1 MRDIVARCLVKDPSK
16 RPTAAQLL
24 EHKFFKT
31 AHEPSYLVK
40 HLLAGLPPVTER
52 VRLMRA
58 GKGNHTARENQAMA
72 AQSQVPSPPG
82 QPGAAAPEASE
93 CTLANHRTCMTC
105 LLRAHLDGGR
115 QCRQHCE
122 SRPLSGSCVSFGL
135 TPGRIWL
142 AGSICEGSERLEFRR
157 QRPQEQR
164 LR

>member
-58 GKGNHTARENQAMA
+58 GKGNHSARENQAMA
-72 AQSQVPSPPG
+72 AQSQVRPLPASLG
-82 QPGAAAPEASE
+82 TAAPKVSG
-93 CTLANHRTCMTC
+93 CTQRVPGCLTRLLWLHRGRRHSLLA
-105 LLRAHLDGGR
+105 
-115 QCRQHCE
+115 
-122 SRPLSGSCVSFGL
+122 
-135 TPGRIWL
+135 
-142 AGSICEGSERLEFRR
+142 RL
-157 QRPQEQR
+157 
-164 LR
+164 

>member
-82 QPGAAAPEASE
+82 QPGIAPPDASG
-93 CTLANHRTCMTC
+93 CTPANHRTCRTC
-105 LLRAHLDGGR
+105 LPTVHPEGSSWYWQGCASH
-115 QCRQHCE
+115 
-122 SRPLSGSCVSFGL
+122 PPSGSCVSL
-135 TPGRIWL
+135 PL
-142 AGSICEGSERLEFRR
+142 ARPHTRPHLARR
-157 QRPQEQR
+157 KHM
-164 LR
+164 